1 VSVSVSVPLPDEL
14 AQRLEAEAARRGM
27 TPAELAAK
35 VIRDHVPVDGED
47 AEAGAAL
54 EAYFGVGD
62 SGESEPFDI
71 KRVRREAA
79 DRKLAEGA

>member
-1 VSVSVSVPLPDEL
+1 MNWRNGWRPKRPG
-14 AQRLEAEAARRGM
+14 GM
-27 TPAELAAK
+27 TPAELAAE

-79 DRKLAEGA
+79 RPNHVEAFDLMP